1 MTHSTQERET
11 PVLPR
16 TASRALVR
24 FAWAVVGWNVLLIL
38 WGAVVRATGSGAG
51 CGNHWPLCNGV
62 VLPVNP
68 RVDTII
74 EFAHRVTTGLALP
87 LILWLLVWTFRSTS
101 PGALARITAS
111 ISVALTLNEA
121 LLGALLVK
129 LGYVADNQSVARAAF
144 LSLHLT
150 NTLLLVA
157 ALTMTASALGRGL
170 RRGEMHIDGWPV
182 PIALAA
188 LLSTLFV
195 GVSGSLAAL
204 GDTLFPSRSL
214 ASAWRDDFA
223 ANAYYLLRIRW
234 IHPACS
240 ILAAVFIGWM
250 IWRAWRGHERPY
262 AQMVLALLAGQFIV
276 GIADVLLLA
285 PVPLQILHLLMA
297 NVFWIALLLL
307 ASRVAIQTTDGP

>member
-1 MTHSTQERET
+1 MTTSAQLREK
-11 PVLPR
+11 PVLHR
-16 TASRALVR
+16 AVSRGLVR
-24 FAWAVVGWNVLLIL
+24 FAWAVVGWNVLIIL

-62 VLPVNP
+62 VVPVDP
-68 RVDTII
+68 RVDTMI

-87 LILWLLVWTFRSTS
+87 LILWLLVWIFRGTAR
-101 PGALARITAS
+101 GALARVTAS

-129 LGYVADNQSVARAAF
+129 LGYVAGNQSVGRAVL

-170 RRGEMHIDGWPV
+170 RRGEMHINRRPL
-182 PIALAA
+182 PIVLAA
-188 LLSTLFV
+188 LLTTIFV
-195 GVSGSLAAL
+195 GVTGSLAAL

-214 ASAWRDDFA
+214 ASAWHDDFA
-223 ANAYYLLRIRW
+223 TNAYYLLRIRW

-240 ILAAVFIGWM
+240 ILAAVFISWM
-250 IWRAWRGHERPY
+250 IWRAWRGQERPY
-262 AQMVLALLAGQFIV
+262 AQMVLALLAVQFLI

-297 NVFWIALLLL
+297 NAFWIALLLL
-307 ASRVAIQTTDGP
+307 ASRVAIQTTDAP